1 MRPSTPRPTGQPP
14 PPPRPLAR
22 GDTVR
27 IAAGAGVHVEVIEKD
42 YVLRYL
48 LAGMSSVPALAGL
61 RFKGGTALK
70 KMNFGPSY

>member
-1 MRPSTPRPTGQPP
+1 
-14 PPPRPLAR
+14 
-22 GDTVR
+22 
-27 IAAGAGVHVEVIEKD
+27 VEVIEKD